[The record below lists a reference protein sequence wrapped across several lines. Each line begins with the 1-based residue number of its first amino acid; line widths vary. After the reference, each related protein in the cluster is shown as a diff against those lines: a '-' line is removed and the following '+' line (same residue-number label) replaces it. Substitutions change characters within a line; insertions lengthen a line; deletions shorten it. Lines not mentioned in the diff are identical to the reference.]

1 MTVQSREG
9 SGCQYTGI
17 TENWFSSQTNRRGRG
32 NERLE
37 VVLEGL
43 DRRSL
48 GQLPSVDGVGS
59 RRERIFFSLE
69 NERDKRKNGRGRG
82 GGERRKGSV
91 KCFSPKYRRV
101 SEKFIRSRAS
111 FKNFSAVL
119 QGVVADRMY
128 LSDLVYSSSHRFPNN
143 PRGILLNI
151 FFFSSWLR
159 ASKNLNKINNLETI
173 L

>member
-82 GGERRKGSV
+82 GDESRKGSV

-128 LSDLVYSSSHRFPNN
+128 FQIIRVESYR
-143 PRGILLNI
+143 I
-151 FFFSSWLR
+151 FFSFQVDCELR
-159 ASKNLNKINNLETI
+159 KI
-173 L
+173 